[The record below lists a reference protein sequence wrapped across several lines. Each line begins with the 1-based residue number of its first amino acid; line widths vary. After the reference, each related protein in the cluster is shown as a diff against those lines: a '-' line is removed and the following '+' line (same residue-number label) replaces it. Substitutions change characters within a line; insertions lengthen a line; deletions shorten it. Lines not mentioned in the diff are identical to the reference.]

1 MQPGGSHAVRLQPIQ
16 KEPVME
22 TRTTHSTVTF
32 GRPFQLA
39 GMDTT
44 APAGVYKLD
53 VEEEKL
59 DTISFESWR
68 RTAVVLQIARAG
80 VTEYV
85 ALAPEALREAL
96 RRDGDPLPG
105 PMTSE
110 HSRRIRGQLRLRTQ
124 RG

>member
-1 MQPGGSHAVRLQPIQ
+1 
-16 KEPVME
+16 ME

-39 GMDTT
+39 GMDRI

-59 DTISFESWR
+59 DTMSFEAWR
-68 RTAVVLQIARAG
+68 RTAVTLQIARAG
-80 VTEYV
+80 ATEYV
-85 ALAPEALREAL
+85 ALTPKDLREAL
-96 RRDGDPLPG
+96 RRDGEPLLNPA
-105 PMTSE
+105 PPE

-124 RG
+124 RA

>member
-1 MQPGGSHAVRLQPIQ
+1 
-16 KEPVME
+16 ME

-39 GMDTT
+39 GMDST

-59 DTISFESWR
+59 DTLSFESWR
-68 RTAVVLQIARAG
+68 RTAVTLQVARAG

-85 ALAPEALREAL
+85 ALNPEDLREAL
-96 RRDGDPLPG
+96 RRDGEPLLNPAS
-105 PMTSE
+105 PE
-110 HSRRIRGQLRLRTQ
+110 HSRRIRGQLRLRIQ
-124 RG
+124 RA

>member
-1 MQPGGSHAVRLQPIQ
+1 
-16 KEPVME
+16 ME

-39 GMDTT
+39 GMDSI
-44 APAGVYKLD
+44 APAGIYKLD

-68 RTAVVLQIARAG
+68 RTAVTLQVARAG

-85 ALAPEALREAL
+85 ALAPEDLREAL
-96 RRDGDPLPG
+96 RRDGEPLDPAP
-105 PMTSE
+105 PE
-110 HSRRIRGQLRLRTQ
+110 HSRRIRGRLRLRIQ
-124 RG
+124 RA

>member
-1 MQPGGSHAVRLQPIQ
+1 
-16 KEPVME
+16 ME

-39 GMDTT
+39 GMDST

-59 DTISFESWR
+59 DTLSFESWR
-68 RTAVVLQIARAG
+68 RTAVTLQVARAG

-85 ALAPEALREAL
+85 ALAPKELREAL
-96 RRDGDPLPG
+96 RRDGEPPLNPA
-105 PMTSE
+105 PSE

-124 RG
+124 RA

>member
-1 MQPGGSHAVRLQPIQ
+1 
-16 KEPVME
+16 ME
-22 TRTTHSTVTF
+22 TRTTYSTVTF

-39 GMDTT
+39 GMDAT

-68 RTAVVLQIARAG
+68 RKAVVLQIARAG

-85 ALAPEALREAL
+85 TLAPEALREAL
-96 RRDGDPLPG
+96 RRDGDPSAG
-105 PMTSE
+105 PATSE